1 VTPALTEFQKRL
13 CNALQRGLPVD
24 PQPFARLAES
34 LGSTESQ
41 VLQESRSLKDAGII
55 RRFSLVLNHRALGR
69 ASTLV
74 TAHVPEA
81 TLDEVVRAVNGL
93 SGVSHNYLRD
103 HHYNLWFTLQAESPE
118 QVSRILTD
126 LGRAHGVVFQSLS
139 VTRVFKLDVRF
150 DLECDDDVLTH
161 EEYDVPGSEPVALTA
176 AHKQVIEQLQGKLEI
191 TSRPFDILQAAD
203 RNETE
208 VMSLLGELHAL
219 GVIRRIAAV
228 MDQRR
233 LGYAVNVMF
242 AAEVSPE
249 HVAGAGRRLARFRTV
264 SHCYERETF
273 PGWPY
278 NLFAMM
284 HARTDAQIQRVV
296 GTFVAEPGVCAHA
309 LLATKAELKKQ
320 PVRQHFV

>member
-1 VTPALTEFQKRL
+1 VTTALTEFQKRL

-34 LGSTESQ
+34 LGGTESQ

-55 RRFSLVLNHRALGR
+55 RRFAVVLNHRALGR

-74 TAHVPEA
+74 TAHVPE
-81 TLDEVVRAVNGL
+81 TKLSDVTRAVNDL
-93 SGVSHNYLRD
+93 AGVSHNYLRD
-103 HHYNLWFTLQAESPE
+103 HHYNLWFTLQTESPA

-126 LGRAHGVVFQSLS
+126 LGTAHGVVFHSLP
-139 VTRVFKLDVRF
+139 VTQVFKLDVRF

-176 AHKQVIEQLQGKLEI
+176 EHKQVIEQLQGKLEI
-191 TSRPFDILQAAD
+191 TSRPFDLLQTAD

-208 VMSLLGELHAL
+208 VVSLLGELHAL

-228 MDQRR
+228 MDQRK

-249 HVAGAGRRLARFRTV
+249 HVAEAGRRLARFRTV

-296 GTFVAEPGVCAHA
+296 GMFVAEPGVRAHT
-309 LLATKAELKKQ
+309 LLPTQAELKKQ
-320 PVRQHFV
+320 PVRQHFL